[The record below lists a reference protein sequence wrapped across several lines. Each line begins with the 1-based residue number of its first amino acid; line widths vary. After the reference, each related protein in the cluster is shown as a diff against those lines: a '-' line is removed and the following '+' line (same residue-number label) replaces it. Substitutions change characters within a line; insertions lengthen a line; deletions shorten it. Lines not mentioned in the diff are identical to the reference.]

1 MRPFSTLRCSWP
13 GLAGA
18 LLLLG
23 LPALATADAAPSP
36 TTFKHYLTGNPAD
49 VVRPTSGLLV
59 LQGGGDDVDENY
71 IQMGARGG
79 GGDFV
84 VLRATGD
91 DDYQAYIY
99 GLCHCDSV
107 ETLIVDNRAAAFDPY
122 VVETVR
128 NAEALF
134 IAGGDQANYV
144 RFWKGTPLE
153 DAINFVVAKPAPIA
167 GTSAGMAILGEFSY
181 SAMTPESLTSATAL
195 ADPYAADVTLERD
208 FLVVPGL
215 AGIITDQHLQERDR
229 IGRTVALLARL
240 LQDHWTKD
248 ARAIAADRET
258 AVHIDPATGV
268 AQVFATSKD
277 HPTPFA
283 YFMSA
288 NRLPER
294 CEPGQPLTFSN
305 IDVYRLEPGGSFN
318 LATWKGEGGI
328 AYHLSVRGRGAALLA
343 RRDLLNPS
351 PAIVARRSVVASQ
364 PAML

>member
-1 MRPFSTLRCSWP
+1 MRPSSTIRRSWQ
-13 GLAGA
+13 AFA
-18 LLLLG
+18 SVSCLLG
-23 LPALATADAAPSP
+23 VSAVAAAEAAPAAA
-36 TTFKHYLTGNPAD
+36 TYKHYLTGNPAD

-71 IQMGARGG
+71 IQMGAKGG

-91 DDYQAYIY
+91 DDYQAYIH

-107 ETLIVDNRAAAFDPY
+107 ETLIVDSRAAAFDPY

-134 IAGGDQANYV
+134 IAGGDQGNYV

-153 DAINFVVAKPAPIA
+153 DAINFVAAKPAPIA

-195 ADPYAADVTLERD
+195 ADPYAADLTLERD
-208 FLVVPGL
+208 FLVVPRL

-229 IGRTVALLARL
+229 IGRTVALMARL
-240 LQDHWTKD
+240 LQDGWTTE
-248 ARAIAADRET
+248 ARVIAADRET
-258 AVHIDPATGV
+258 AVHIDPVTGK
-268 AQVFATSKD
+268 AEVFATAD
-277 HPTPFA
+277 HPTPYA

-288 NRLPER
+288 SRKPER
-294 CEPGQPLTFSN
+294 CEPGQPLTFSHV
-305 IDVYRLEPGGSFN
+305 DVYRLAPGGRFD
-318 LATWKGEGGI
+318 LAAWQGEGGL
-328 AYHLSVRGRGAALLA
+328 AYQLSVDSGVLRSSRGATY
-343 RRDLLNPS
+343 
-351 PAIVARRSVVASQ
+351 
-364 PAML
+364 

>member
-1 MRPFSTLRCSWP
+1 MA
-13 GLAGA
+13 LAAA

-23 LPALATADAAPSP
+23 LSAAAAADGASQPARYR
-36 TTFKHYLTGNPAD
+36 HYLTGNAAD

-59 LQGGGDDVDENY
+59 LQGGGDDVDANY
-71 IQMGARGG
+71 VQMSAHGG

-99 GLCHCDSV
+99 GLCRCDSV
-107 ETLIVDNRAAAFDPY
+107 ETLIVDSRAAAFDPY
-122 VVETVR
+122 VVATVR

-134 IAGGDQANYV
+134 IAGGDQSNYV

-153 DAINFVVAKPAPIA
+153 DAINSVVAKPAPIG

-195 ADPYAADVTLERD
+195 ADPFAADLTLERD
-208 FLVVPGL
+208 FLVLPRL
-215 AGIITDQHLQERDR
+215 AGLITDQHLQERDR

-240 LQDHWTKD
+240 LHDGWTTE

-258 AVHIDPATGV
+258 SVHIDPVTGI
-268 AQVFATSKD
+268 AEVFATAD
-277 HPTPFA
+277 HPTPYA

-288 NRLPER
+288 GRLPER
-294 CEPGQPLTFSN
+294 CEPGQPLTFGHV
-305 IDVYRLEPGGSFN
+305 DVYRLAPGGRFD
-318 LATWKGEGGI
+318 LAAWQGEGGL
-328 AYHLSVRGRGAALLA
+328 AYQLSVDAGVLRSSRGAAY
-343 RRDLLNPS
+343 
-351 PAIVARRSVVASQ
+351 
-364 PAML
+364 

>member
-1 MRPFSTLRCSWP
+1 MRPSSPLHRP
-13 GLAGA
+13 LQILACV
-18 LLLLG
+18 LVLLG
-23 LPALATADAAPSP
+23 GATVAAADGTPAAATY
-36 TTFKHYLTGNPAD
+36 KHYLTGNAAD

-71 IQMGARGG
+71 IRMGARGG

-99 GLCHCDSV
+99 GICHCDSV
-107 ETLIVDNRAAAFDPY
+107 ETLIVDSRAAAFDPY

-134 IAGGDQANYV
+134 IAGGDQSNYV

-153 DAINFVVAKPAPIA
+153 DAINFVVAKPAPIG
-167 GTSAGMAILGEFSY
+167 GTSAGMAILGELSY

-195 ADPYAADVTLERD
+195 ANPYAADLTLERD
-208 FLVVPGL
+208 FLVLPRL
-215 AGIITDQHLQERDR
+215 TGIITDQHLQERDR
-229 IGRTVALLARL
+229 IGRTVALMARL
-240 LQDHWTKD
+240 LQDHWVKE

-258 AVHIDPATGV
+258 SVHIDPATGT
-268 AQVFATSKD
+268 AQVFATAD
-277 HPTPFA
+277 HPTPYA

-288 NRLPER
+288 NQLPER

-305 IDVYRLEPGGSFN
+305 VDVYRLAPGGHFD
-318 LATWKGEGGI
+318 LAAWKGEGGL
-328 AYHLSVRGRGAALLA
+328 AYRLSVESGVLRSSRGETY
-343 RRDLLNPS
+343 
-351 PAIVARRSVVASQ
+351 
-364 PAML
+364 